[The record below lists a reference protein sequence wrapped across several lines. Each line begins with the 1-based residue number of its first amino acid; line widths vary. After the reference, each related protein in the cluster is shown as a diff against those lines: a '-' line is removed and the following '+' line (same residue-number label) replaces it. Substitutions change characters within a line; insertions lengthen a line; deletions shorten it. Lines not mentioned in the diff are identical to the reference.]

1 MNASARLVYCAPK
14 YCHITPLLRELH
26 WLPVRMCIDFK
37 ILLITFK
44 ILQGF
49 APSYLKNLVSVLPAS
64 HYQWRRNNNG
74 ILLVSPRLKTKK
86 TMGDRSFMVAA
97 PALWKSLPLSVRQAK
112 GIDSFKR
119 LVKTYLFSKAF
130 L

>member
-26 WLPVRMCIDFK
+26 WLPVRVRIDFK

-44 ILQGF
+44 LLQGF

-64 HYQWRRNNNG
+64 HYQLRRNDNG
-74 ILLVSPRLKTKK
+74 ILLVSPRLKPKK

-97 PALWKSLPLSVRQAK
+97 PALWNSLPLSVRQAK
-112 GIDSFKR
+112 DIDSFKR
-119 LVKTYLFSKAF
+119 LVKTYLF